1 MVIMDAEDYIKE
13 VNRQL
18 SHTNYYQKLN
28 IDQMELHTEK
38 KLKLLS
44 ITIKMLN

>member
-1 MVIMDAEDYIKE
+1 MVIMDTEDYIKE

-18 SHTNYYQKLN
+18 SDTNYYQKLH

-44 ITIKMLN
+44 TTIKMLH